1 MFYINEIKG
10 NGVIMFCLRL
20 PKVVEEIESLTKQ
33 FRREQDKEFLI
44 NGQTFDQVNIAQ
56 KTKHEIDVQKQKDK
70 KKEER
75 RQMMV
80 QVQYGFS

>member
-1 MFYINEIKG
+1 M
-10 NGVIMFCLRL
+10 
-20 PKVVEEIESLTKQ
+20 VEEIESLTKQ
-33 FRREQDKEFLI
+33 FRRDQNKDFLI

-56 KTKHEIDVQKQKDK
+56 KTKHEIDVQKQKER

-80 QVQYGFS
+80 QVCTFEILHFFREINVAFIMNAN

>member
-1 MFYINEIKG
+1 M
-10 NGVIMFCLRL
+10 
-20 PKVVEEIESLTKQ
+20 VEEIESLTKQ
-33 FRREQDKEFLI
+33 FRRDQNKDFLI

-56 KTKHEIDVQKQKDK
+56 KTKHEIDVQKQKER

-80 QVQYGFS
+80 QVCTDFTKKNFEFFFRGTNVPFIMIN